1 MRRFVLSAV
10 AAVVLAGAVV
20 AGWLWLDWHR
30 RYPRLRV
37 QPVVVEIARGM
48 PARAIA
54 RTLAEAGVIR
64 HRWSFELLCLLRGRS
79 RLEAGEYRFDR
90 PLSPLE
96 VYDWL
101 AQGRVWVVTVTVPEG
116 WTRLDIAN
124 ELDRLG
130 LVGREQ
136 FLRATA
142 DPGPIRDIAPRAP
155 SLEGFLFP
163 ATYRFPHRITAEAI
177 AAAMVRQFR
186 QQWAQLTAGR
196 PGPAD
201 VLAVVT
207 LASLVEAETPRP
219 AERPLIAGVFEN
231 RLREH
236 LPLDCDPTVIY
247 ALRLAGAYR
256 GTLDAAALRIRSPY
270 NTYLHPGLPPGPI
283 GNPGRAAL
291 VAALEPAEVPYLYFV
306 ADGSVGHVFSRTLA
320 EHHRNVARYRQQRLQ
335 EHPAG
340 SDGATARR
348 RALADQNH

>member
-207 LASLVEAETPRP
+207 LASLV
-219 AERPLIAGVFEN
+219 
-231 RLREH
+231 
-236 LPLDCDPTVIY
+236 
-247 ALRLAGAYR
+247 
-256 GTLDAAALRIRSPY
+256 
-270 NTYLHPGLPPGPI
+270 
-283 GNPGRAAL
+283 
-291 VAALEPAEVPYLYFV
+291 AALEPAEVPYLYFV
-306 ADGSVGHVFSRTLA
+306 ADGSGGHVFSRTLA